1 MASEIRSPV
10 GLSRLKTITSGA
22 VSQDA
27 AFTFDATANMADY
40 GAFLGRGL
48 DALQITSPIV
58 STGGADLEI
67 QAGSSTYYLAGG
79 GNVQTIPGPIT
90 SVRIVAKN
98 AAIGGTGADQIRIT
112 PLSRLKTG
120 RL

>member
-1 MASEIRSPV
+1 MASEITSPV
-10 GLSRLKTITSGA
+10 GLTRLKTTASGA
-22 VSQDA
+22 VLQDA
-27 AFTFDATANMADY
+27 AFTFDASTDPAY

-48 DALQITSPIV
+48 DAVQVTSPIV
-58 STGGADLEI
+58 STGAADLEI
-67 QAGSSTYYLAGG
+67 QAGPTTIYLAGG
-79 GNVQTIPGPIT
+79 GNTQTIPGPIT
-90 SVRIVAKN
+90 SLRIVAKN